1 MSRRAFGLLAPAM
14 LLPLALAGQLPERGA
29 FIVRLGNDTVAV
41 ERFTRTRTRLEDDV
55 VSRSPRTTLIHYVA
69 TLGPTGRITRFEAA
83 MYPAATGLAGAPLVS
98 SVVTVSGDTA
108 VAQVRGGPRGERTIR
123 IPLRPGAVAVP
134 RLTFAFYEQMIRQ
147 ARAEK
152 RDTVLAD
159 MVAPPAETATPTQLV
174 MRGDSAIIDL
184 FGLPAFARLDNIGR
198 VLNLDGRQ
206 TTDKV
211 LVDRV
216 DNVNIDSLAKV
227 FSAREATTGAM
238 GQLSPRDTVHAMI
251 GNAMVMVDYGR
262 PHQRG
267 RRIFGDV
274 VPYGQV
280 WRTGANAATQLITD
294 HALVIGGTTVPAGT
308 YTLWTLPSASGA
320 ELIINRQHGQ
330 WGTDYDPKQ
339 DLVRLPLTQSALASP
354 MEQFTIRIDPSGS
367 TGGTLRLQ
375 WEGTE
380 YSIPFTVQ

>member
-1 MSRRAFGLLAPAM
+1 M
-14 LLPLALAGQLPERGA
+14 LLPLALAGQVPERGA

-83 MYPAATGLAGAPLVS
+83 MYPAATGLAGTPLVS

-108 VAQVRGGPRGERTIR
+108 VAQVRGGPRGERMIR

-238 GQLSPRDTVHAMI
+238 GQLSPRDTAHAMI